1 MKFICAAL
9 LALIIC
15 QSSYAQI
22 PGGYSVSLEALEIP
36 GVVGLHSYAFGTANG
51 KWLVVGGRRDGLHA
65 RQPFNAFPQSMNNDE
80 LFVIDPQLNQV
91 WSIGLAS
98 LTLSIQEQ
106 LQATNTCFHQKGD
119 TLYIA
124 GGYAYSASAGDHITF
139 PYLLAIHVGEVID
152 QVIQGSLQPGAFIQI
167 NNQIFAVT
175 GGRMVQDGNR
185 LLIVGGHRFDGNY
198 NPMGNPTY
206 TQTYTN
212 AVRSFIPIHSVGNI
226 QINGEATI
234 TDEFHL
240 HRRDYN
246 LIPYTLPNGDDA
258 YYISSGVF
266 QPDVDLPYLYPVEIS
281 GSEITPRTEFSQFL
295 SNYHCPTVSLYDGSY
310 THSLFFG
317 GMSRYYYENDAMVQD
332 DQVPFTRTIS
342 MFSRSSDG
350 IYTESLLPGEMP
362 GLKGAAA
369 EFIPN
374 EALLQSNAGV
384 IWMSD
389 FQQDTILLGYIY
401 GGINSSSLNPF
412 NSNQTSSTSADEVIY
427 KVWLTRSNTAIE
439 SLPATSNW
447 SSLNVY
453 PNPATDAI
461 RFKMAWNSSDRAF
474 FYLLDNS
481 GKIVDSG
488 NCDVWKDFNG
498 EIDYQLPSNIPS
510 QQLELIVITSD
521 NRMWSSSF
529 IKK

>member
-1 MKFICAAL
+1 MKFIYATL
-9 LALIIC
+9 LALVIS
-15 QSSYAQI
+15 QSTFAQI

-51 KWLVVGGRRDGLHA
+51 KWLIAGGRRDGLHA
-65 RQPFNAFPQSMNNDE
+65 RQPFNAFPESMNNDE
-80 LFVIDPQLNQV
+80 LFVIDPLLNQV
-91 WSIGLAS
+91 WSIGLSTLAS
-98 LTLSIQEQ
+98 SIQEQ
-106 LQATNTCFHQKGD
+106 LQATNTCFHQQGD

-124 GGYAYSASAGDHITF
+124 GGYAYSATAGDHITF
-139 PYLLAIHVGEVID
+139 PYLLAIHVSEAIE
-152 QVIQGSLQPGAFIQI
+152 QVIQGSLQSGSFIQI
-167 NNQIFAVT
+167 SNPFFAVT

-185 LLIVGGHRFDGNY
+185 LRIVGGHRFDGNY
-198 NPMGNPTY
+198 NPMGMPTY

-212 AVRSFIPIHSVGNI
+212 AVRSFIPTHSAGTI
-226 QINGEATI
+226 QISGEETI

-246 LIPYTLPNGDDA
+246 LIPYALPNGEDA

-266 QPDVDLPYLYPVEIS
+266 QPNVDLPYLYPVEIS
-281 GSEITPRTEFSQFL
+281 GSEIIPRTEFSQYL
-295 SNYHCPTVSLYDGSY
+295 CNYHCPTVSLFDGSS

-317 GMSRYYYENDAMVQD
+317 GMSRYYYQNGAMVQD

-342 MFSRSSDG
+342 MFSRSSEG
-350 IYTESLLPGEMP
+350 IYTETLLPVEMP
-362 GLKGAAA
+362 GLKGAGA

-401 GGINSSSLNPF
+401 GGIHSSSSNPF

-427 KVWLTRSNTAIE
+427 KVLLTRSNTVIG

-461 RFKMAWNSSDRAF
+461 RFKMAWNRSDRAYF
-474 FYLLDNS
+474 HLLDSN
-481 GKIVDSG
+481 GKTLDTG
-488 NCDVWKDFNG
+488 DCDAWKDLNG
-498 EIDYQLPSNIPS
+498 EIEYQLPCNIPS
-510 QQLELIVITSD
+510 QQLELVVITSD

-529 IKK
+529 IKR